1 MASSLRSTSRS
12 GGPLTSQT
20 GTPGPCGTGVFCAL
34 SEAFS
39 PECRDRWRVR
49 RRGTATPPPIRRLAH
64 DRTLPPADALGRIRR
79 SDASAR
85 PAWPPRTPG
94 GPLGNR
100 PRVLRRAGQP
110 FNPDAPIRL
119 ANGRTDLRTQLDVR
133 NRADRATFICHKRR
147 CGKAYPARW
156 EKLDAAFRRAI
167 AEGRDR
173 VCLPSDLRNGWPAGG
188 PTRRRS

>member
-1 MASSLRSTSRS
+1 LGPQDVAFSLRSTSRS
-12 GGPLTSQT
+12 GGPLT
-20 GTPGPCGTGVFCAL
+20 PYCGRYLNADLIGSVGNGL
-34 SEAFS
+34 
-39 PECRDRWRVR
+39 RD
-49 RRGTATPPPIRRLAH
+49 IRE
-64 DRTLPPADALGRIRR
+64 TEIRR

-100 PRVLRRAGQP
+100 PRVLSRAGQP

-119 ANGRTDLRTQLDVR
+119 ANGRTDLRTQLDAR

-156 EKLDAAFRRAI
+156 EKLDAAFRRAL